1 MSFKKSSK
9 EWFFLSGRIK
19 KLEEKIAKREQRIEK
34 LNDNLKEKSR
44 LATDKDL
51 LFNLK
56 YSEVFKRLQETGVSP
71 DEALKALD
79 YEAEKSQV
87 GTEVKED
94 NLNNSTMREGA
105 QSYAKTY

>member
-1 MSFKKSSK
+1 MV
-9 EWFFLSGRIK
+9 FLSDRIK
-19 KLEEKIAKREQRIEK
+19 KLEEKIEKREQRIEK
-34 LNDNLKEKSR
+34 LNDNLKEEKSR
-44 LATDKDL
+44 LATDKNL

-79 YEAEKSQV
+79 SEVEKGQV
-87 GTEVKED
+87 ETEVKED
-94 NLNNSTMREGA
+94 NLNNNTMREGA

>member
-1 MSFKKSSK
+1 MV
-9 EWFFLSGRIK
+9 FLSDRIK
-19 KLEEKIAKREQRIEK
+19 KLEGKIAKREQRIEK
-34 LNDNLKEKSR
+34 LNDNLKEEKSR

-71 DEALKALD
+71 DEALKALGN
-79 YEAEKSQV
+79 EVEKSQV
-87 GTEVKED
+87 ETEVKED

>member
-1 MSFKKSSK
+1 VV
-9 EWFFLSGRIK
+9 FLSGRIK
-19 KLEEKIAKREQRIEK
+19 KLEEKIKKKREQRIEK

-79 YEAEKSQV
+79 YEVEKSQV

>member
-1 MSFKKSSK
+1 MSD
-9 EWFFLSGRIK
+9 RIK

-34 LNDNLKEKSR
+34 LNDNLKDEKSR

-79 YEAEKSQV
+79 NEVEKNQV
-87 GTEVKED
+87 ETEMKED
-94 NLNNSTMREGA
+94 NPNNSTKREGA
-105 QSYAKTY
+105 QGYAETY